1 MQTAGTIGYPKDR
14 HLGTLFFSRVQ
25 ELGDKTFIKLQR
37 GERFEEIS
45 WREFGAKVR
54 AAVLGLCAL
63 GLVKG
68 LAVAIFGENSLE
80 WLCADLATLVGG
92 FPSVVI
98 SPALSEMTVLKI
110 LGHSRCRA
118 AFVENETAV
127 GCVLNLKGQLPYL
140 EHIIALDGSGAGLP
154 CTLTFGELLAR
165 GAAQYEG
172 AFNAML
178 ESIHPQDLASIMYTS
193 GSTGEPKGVMR
204 THGNLLSNISS
215 GGEIV
220 LSKAEEM
227 AVIVLSLNHL
237 LGRFGF
243 LKSAVTG
250 RTTAVIEAT
259 EQSVNLKIIEALS
272 PTAVTLVPRMMEK
285 IWSTILDADGNRQL
299 WEELEALDKAKTEQ
313 GLLSAEEAR
322 RYEHLRSILKQAV
335 KQALGGRI
343 KYITY
348 GGAPMRPRIIHFF
361 QLIGI
366 PLLGTYGST
375 ECGGVSL
382 SGLGDCKPGSLGK
395 PFANVEVRI
404 ADDCEILVR
413 GPTVTPGYFE
423 NPEATADAIDA
434 DGWYHSG
441 DLGRM
446 DAEGCL
452 YVVGRKKD
460 IFYCSDGS
468 NISPS
473 YIELLLEND
482 PFVRQAV
489 LLGDHRPF
497 IAALIVPE
505 RNKIAA
511 ELKKRQSSLTESA
524 IEAVIQ
530 SRVEQINLRLETVER
545 IRRIAVMAEDFP
557 ANVRSVTAFQKIKV
571 DRIAVQTRYQ
581 EQINAIYPLP
591 EKGAV

>member
-1 MQTAGTIGYPKDR
+1 VQPAETIGYPKHR

-25 ELGDKTFIKLQR
+25 ELGNKTFIKLQR

-45 WREFGAKVR
+45 WRKFGAKVR
-54 AAVLGLCAL
+54 AAMLGLCAL

-92 FPSVVI
+92 FPNVVI
-98 SPALSEMTVLKI
+98 SPALSDIMVLKI
-110 LGHSRCRA
+110 LCHSRCRA

-127 GCVLNLKGQLPYL
+127 GRVLNLKGQLPYL
-140 EHIIALDGSGAGLP
+140 DHIIALDGSGAGLP
-154 CTLTFGELLAR
+154 YTLTFDELLAR

-172 AFNAML
+172 AFNAVL

-204 THGNLLSNISS
+204 THGNLLSNISN

-220 LSKAEEM
+220 LSKPEEM
-227 AVIVLSLNHL
+227 AVIILSLNHL

-250 RTTAVIEAT
+250 RTTAVIDGT
-259 EQSVNLKIIEALS
+259 EQSVSLKIIEALS
-272 PTAVTLVPRMMEK
+272 PTAMTLVPRVMEK
-285 IWSTILDADGNRQL
+285 IWSTVLDADGNRHL
-299 WEELEALDKAKTEQ
+299 WEELEALDKTKREQ
-313 GLLSAEEAR
+313 GSLRAEEAP

-348 GGAPMRPRIIHFF
+348 GGAPMRPRIVHFF

-382 SGLGDCKPGSLGK
+382 SGLDDCKPGSLGK

-404 ADDCEILVR
+404 ADDGEILVR

-423 NPEATADAIDA
+423 NPEATAEAIDA
-434 DGWYHSG
+434 EGWYHSG

-468 NISPS
+468 NICPGN
-473 YIELLLEND
+473 IELLLEND

-505 RNKIAA
+505 RKKIAA
-511 ELKKRQSSLTESA
+511 ELKKREASLTEREIDA
-524 IEAVIQ
+524 FIQ

-557 ANVRSVTAFQKIKV
+557 DDVRSVSAFQKIKV
-571 DRIAVQTRYQ
+571 DRIAVQARYQ
-581 EQINAIYPLP
+581 EQIGAIYPSP
-591 EKGAV
+591 ERGAA

>member
-1 MQTAGTIGYPKDR
+1 VQTAGTIGYPKDR

-45 WREFGAKVR
+45 WREFGTKVR
-54 AAVLGLCAL
+54 AAMLGLCAL

-92 FPSVVI
+92 FPNVVI
-98 SPALSEMTVLKI
+98 SPALSEMAVLKI

-127 GCVLNLKGQLPYL
+127 GRLLNLKGQLPYL

-259 EQSVNLKIIEALS
+259 EQSVNLKIIESLS
-272 PTAVTLVPRMMEK
+272 PTAITLVPRVMEK
-285 IWSTILDADGNRQL
+285 IWSNILDAAGNRQL
-299 WEELEALDKAKTEQ
+299 WEELEALDKANTEQ
-313 GLLSAEEAR
+313 GSLSAEEAR

-335 KQALGGRI
+335 KQALGARI

-404 ADDCEILVR
+404 ADDSEILVR

-505 RNKIAA
+505 RKKIAA
-511 ELKKRQSSLTESA
+511 ELKKEQSSLTESA

-530 SRVEQINLRLETVER
+530 SRVEQINLQLETVER

-581 EQINAIYPLP
+581 EQISAIYPLP
-591 EKGAV
+591 ERGAV